1 MERET
6 PFWRTSPFWL
16 LMAILG
22 LVTALIFLGVR
33 YRDVTVGMEI
43 VPKVMARK
51 AAALSAMRINMAK
64 SVEAEKRAVM
74 ADTDEASV
82 SIAEES
88 LRAAEAVELNLG
100 ELAGLIEKYPS
111 GKEEDLIR
119 EFGACWVEFREID
132 RQVLDFAVQ
141 NTNLKAARLSFGA
154 GNAAM
159 RQFELLLSRL
169 VRDTSGEP
177 ICRLVNDAQTAA
189 LRINILHAPHI
200 VSPDDEEM
208 DNIEKII
215 RENDAVVKRSLDEI
229 KLLLPSEKK
238 TTLQFAAAAYEAFM
252 EITARVLELS
262 RQNTN
267 IKSLELSVNRKRKIA
282 AQCDDVLK
290 SLQDAVQSR
299 AFKATR

>member
-6 PFWRTSPFWL
+6 PFWRTSLFWL
-16 LMAILG
+16 LVTISA
-22 LVTALIFLGVR
+22 LVTALIFLGGR

-51 AAALSAMRINMAK
+51 AAALSAIRINMVK
-64 SVEAEKRAVM
+64 SVEAEKSAVM

-82 SIAEES
+82 SFAEES
-88 LRAAEAVELNLG
+88 LRAAEAVELNLR

-111 GKEEDLIR
+111 GKEEYLIG
-119 EFGACWVEFREID
+119 EFGACWDGLRGID
-132 RQVLDFAVQ
+132 RQILGFAVQ

-154 GNAAM
+154 GHAAM
-159 RQFELLLSRL
+159 RQFELELSRL
-169 VRDTSGEP
+169 VRDTPGGS

-189 LRINILHAPHI
+189 LRINVLHAPHI
-200 VSPDDEEM
+200 ASPDDEEM
-208 DNIEKII
+208 DGIEKVI
-215 RENDAVVKRSLDEI
+215 RENDAVVKRSLGEI
-229 KLLLPSEKK
+229 KTLLYPEKK
-238 TTLQFAAAAYEAFM
+238 ATLQLAAAAYEAFM

-267 IKSLELSVNRKRKIA
+267 IKSFERSLYRKRKITV
-282 AQCDDVLK
+282 QCDEILT

-299 AFKATR
+299 SFKATR